1 MPLELSSGPNRPPS
15 VNGAARKPTH
25 SEKDYVPSRRADTI
39 STAEGA
45 ELLARDGSDART
57 SASCGDVVARLLGV
71 SLKVDAEKSDIGS
84 VKTLTGIP

>member
-39 STAEGA
+39 LIAKGA

-57 SASCGDVVARLLGV
+57 TSRWNLAIAGTENTSA
-71 SLKVDAEKSDIGS
+71 E
-84 VKTLTGIP
+84 